1 MGKVLIC
8 KTSGPVGFAQG
19 LLDHVI
25 SLSLCLSL
33 SLSLSFILVS
43 AEIETWINKANQD
56 RSTSK

>member
-8 KTSGPVGFAQG
+8 KTSGPLGFAQG

-25 SLSLCLSL
+25 SL